1 MQETLLYIDVSIDTR
16 SSLKEVKRKR
26 KGMKSSKNFFGF
38 NLHAFVQHESCLGQ
52 DNASISLSYTACVHE
67 ERKKQFMWVV
77 FWCVSVGWLDHDV
90 PKNINWCCK

>member
-52 DNASISLSYTACVHE
+52 DNASISVSYTAYM
-67 ERKKQFMWVV
+67 RKEKSNL
-77 FWCVSVGWLDHDV
+77 CGWFFGVYPLDGWIMMCQ
-90 PKNINWCCK
+90 KI